1 MKSPSL
7 YMIRKEKR
15 RKIINPKI
23 LAKNN
28 IKVNLV
34 GNRVIFMEISKQ
46 VMIFIKNIQISNL
59 SKIAKIAQRK
69 ISIHLG
75 EIFIKLRVKVQKSGR
90 ILIKN
95 KKNSKSKKI
104 KKKKKKEKSH
114 GTEDIL
120 KKKKIFLENIIMEI
134 RKILKK
140 MLEIKI

>member
-1 MKSPSL
+1 
-7 YMIRKEKR
+7 MIRKEKR
-15 RKIINPKI
+15 RKILNPKI
-23 LAKNN
+23 SAKNN

-75 EIFIKLRVKVQKSGR
+75 EIFIKLRVKVQKNGR

-95 KKNSKSKKI
+95 KKNNKSKKI
-104 KKKKKKEKSH
+104 KKKKKKEKSL

>member
-1 MKSPSL
+1 MKSPNL

-15 RKIINPKI
+15 RKILNPKI

-59 SKIAKIAQRK
+59 SKIARIVQRK

-75 EIFIKLRVKVQKSGR
+75 EIFMGHTLVIKINGSK
-90 ILIKN
+90 LIKKRNKN
-95 KKNSKSKKI
+95 KKNKI
-104 KKKKKKEKSH
+104 KNKNKNKRVKGRSHGMVDIQKKKK
-114 GTEDIL
+114 T
-120 KKKKIFLENIIMEI
+120 F
-134 RKILKK
+134 
-140 MLEIKI
+140 LEIKKEEAK

>member
-15 RKIINPKI
+15 RKILNPKI
-23 LAKNN
+23 SAKNN

-75 EIFIKLRVKVQKSGR
+75 EIFIKLRVKVQKNGR

-95 KKNSKSKKI
+95 KKNNKSKKI
-104 KKKKKKEKSH
+104 KKKKKKEKSL